1 MTPNP
6 FYFDPEANGVAVF
19 LGPTEARL
27 MELAWEKGELTV
39 KKAQFFL
46 GEDNQRAY
54 TTTMTVMSRLAQKG
68 LLTREKQ
75 GRHFLYRPAVN
86 REDFLKQKIAAVTDC
101 LTRNF
106 ND

>member
-6 FYFDPEANGVAVF
+6 FYFDPDATGVAVF

-46 GEDNQRAY
+46 GENNQRAY
-54 TTTMTVMSRLAQKG
+54 TTTMTVLSRLAQKG
-68 LLTREKQ
+68 LLSREKQ
-75 GRHFLYRPAVN
+75 GKHHLYRPALS
-86 REDFLKQKIAAVTDC
+86 REDFLTRKIATVTDC
-101 LTRNF
+101 LDRNF
-106 ND
+106 NR